1 MKLLERLAAILEKI
15 VGLVDKAE
23 STDEVVAE
31 KDAIIE
37 AKEAEIAALVEELAA
52 VKDALDESKV
62 ITDAIEVK
70 IAEIE
75 KALEPKEVVEPVVE
89 VEPQNEEMLI
99 DDIVNAVENGD
110 DSVLVKPSI
119 NPTVEVI
126 KGQPIVTELKP
137 KATRKVEEKP
147 NNNTVTLVD
156 ILDVADEFKLGHKTN
171 KTHIVLK
178 AKKNIMEVYYS
189 SKKHT
194 CYVVI
199 KHQCVDAV
207 PNIKEELIMN
217 YEGKI
222 VGAGTYTLDFKFRV
236 DTVDQLKQAISLA
249 VNY

>member
-1 MKLLERLAAILEKI
+1 MRKGEMEKMQIGDKIQSKRDERVYTVTAINDKG
-15 VGLVDKAE
+15 VMVDGYKKYTW
-23 STDEVVAE
+23 STLKRNFIPYEEVA
-31 KDAIIE
+31 
-37 AKEAEIAALVEELAA
+37 
-52 VKDALDESKV
+52 
-62 ITDAIEVK
+62 
-70 IAEIE
+70 
-75 KALEPKEVVEPVVE
+75 EPVVE

-99 DDIVNAVENGD
+99 DDIVAAVENGD
-110 DSVLVKPSI
+110 DSVLVKP
-119 NPTVEVI
+119 V
-126 KGQPIVTELKP
+126 VTELKP

>member
-1 MKLLERLAAILEKI
+1 MRKGEMEKMQIGDKIQSKRDERVYTVTAINDKG
-15 VGLVDKAE
+15 VMVDGYKKYTW
-23 STDEVVAE
+23 STLKRNFIPYE
-31 KDAIIE
+31 
-37 AKEAEIAALVEELAA
+37 
-52 VKDALDESKV
+52 
-62 ITDAIEVK
+62 
-70 IAEIE
+70 
-75 KALEPKEVVEPVVE
+75 EVVEP
-89 VEPQNEEMLI
+89 
-99 DDIVNAVENGD
+99 A
-110 DSVLVKPSI
+110 I

-126 KGQPIVTELKP
+126 TGQPIVTELKP

-207 PNIKEELIMN
+207 PSIKEELIMN

-236 DTVDQLKQAISLA
+236 DNVDQLKQAISLA

>member
-1 MKLLERLAAILEKI
+1 MRKGEMEKMQIGDKIQSKRDERVYTVTAINDKG
-15 VGLVDKAE
+15 VMVDGYKKYTW
-23 STDEVVAE
+23 STL
-31 KDAIIE
+31 KRNFIPY
-37 AKEAEIAALVEELAA
+37 EE
-52 VKDALDESKV
+52 
-62 ITDAIEVK
+62 
-70 IAEIE
+70 
-75 KALEPKEVVEPVVE
+75 VVE

-99 DDIVNAVENGD
+99 DDIVDAVENGD
-110 DSVLVKPSI
+110 DSVLVKPAI

-126 KGQPIVTELKP
+126 TGQPIVTELKP

-207 PNIKEELIMN
+207 PSIKEELIMN

>member
-1 MKLLERLAAILEKI
+1 MRKGEMEKMQIGDKIQSKRDERVYTVTEINAKG
-15 VGLVDKAE
+15 VMVDGYKKYTW
-23 STDEVVAE
+23 STLKRNFIPYE
-31 KDAIIE
+31 
-37 AKEAEIAALVEELAA
+37 
-52 VKDALDESKV
+52 
-62 ITDAIEVK
+62 
-70 IAEIE
+70 
-75 KALEPKEVVEPVVE
+75 EVVEVVE
-89 VEPQNEEMLI
+89 TQNEEMLI

-110 DSVLVKPSI
+110 DSVLVKPVVEEVVEPEI

-126 KGQPIVTELKP
+126 TGQPIVTELKP
-137 KATRKVEEKP
+137 KGAKKVEEKP
-147 NNNTVTLVD
+147 NNNPVTLVD

-189 SKKHT
+189 SKKNT

-207 PNIKEELIMN
+207 PSIKEELIMN

>member
-1 MKLLERLAAILEKI
+1 MRKGEMEKMQIGDKIQSKRDERVYTVTEINAKG
-15 VGLVDKAE
+15 VMVDGYKKYTW
-23 STDEVVAE
+23 STLKRNFIPYEEVE
-31 KDAIIE
+31 
-37 AKEAEIAALVEELAA
+37 
-52 VKDALDESKV
+52 
-62 ITDAIEVK
+62 
-70 IAEIE
+70 
-75 KALEPKEVVEPVVE
+75 EPVVE
-89 VEPQNEEMLI
+89 VEPQHEEMLI
-99 DDIVNAVENGD
+99 DDIVDAVENGD
-110 DSVLVKPSI
+110 DSVLVKPAI

-126 KGQPIVTELKP
+126 TGQPIVTELKP

-147 NNNTVTLVD
+147 NSNTVTLVD

>member
-1 MKLLERLAAILEKI
+1 MRKGEMEKMQIGDKIQSKRDERVYTVTEINAKG
-15 VGLVDKAE
+15 VMVDGYKKYTW
-23 STDEVVAE
+23 STLKRNFIPYEEVA
-31 KDAIIE
+31 
-37 AKEAEIAALVEELAA
+37 
-52 VKDALDESKV
+52 
-62 ITDAIEVK
+62 
-70 IAEIE
+70 
-75 KALEPKEVVEPVVE
+75 EPVVE

-99 DDIVNAVENGD
+99 DDIVAAVENGD
-110 DSVLVKPSI
+110 DSVLVKP
-119 NPTVEVI
+119 V
-126 KGQPIVTELKP
+126 VTELKP

>member
-1 MKLLERLAAILEKI
+1 MRKGEMEKMQIGDKIQSKRDERVYTVTEINAKG
-15 VGLVDKAE
+15 VMVDGYKKYTW
-23 STDEVVAE
+23 STLKRNFIPYE
-31 KDAIIE
+31 
-37 AKEAEIAALVEELAA
+37 
-52 VKDALDESKV
+52 
-62 ITDAIEVK
+62 
-70 IAEIE
+70 
-75 KALEPKEVVEPVVE
+75 EVVEPVVE

-99 DDIVNAVENGD
+99 DDIVAAVENGD
-110 DSVLVKPSI
+110 DSVLVKPEI

-126 KGQPIVTELKP
+126 TGQPIVTELKP

-207 PNIKEELIMN
+207 PSIKEELIMN

>member
-1 MKLLERLAAILEKI
+1 MRKGEMEKMQIGDKIQSKRDERVYTVTEINAKG
-15 VGLVDKAE
+15 VMVDGYKKYTW
-23 STDEVVAE
+23 STLKRNFIPYE
-31 KDAIIE
+31 
-37 AKEAEIAALVEELAA
+37 
-52 VKDALDESKV
+52 
-62 ITDAIEVK
+62 
-70 IAEIE
+70 
-75 KALEPKEVVEPVVE
+75 EVVEPVVE

-99 DDIVNAVENGD
+99 DDIVAAVENGD
-110 DSVLVKPSI
+110 DSVLVKPQI

-126 KGQPIVTELKP
+126 TGQPIVTELKP

-207 PNIKEELIMN
+207 PSIKEELIMN

>member
-1 MKLLERLAAILEKI
+1 MRKGEMEKMQIGDKIQSKRDERVYTVTEINDKG
-15 VGLVDKAE
+15 VMVDGYKKYTW
-23 STDEVVAE
+23 STLKRNFIPYEEVE
-31 KDAIIE
+31 
-37 AKEAEIAALVEELAA
+37 
-52 VKDALDESKV
+52 
-62 ITDAIEVK
+62 
-70 IAEIE
+70 
-75 KALEPKEVVEPVVE
+75 EPVVE

-99 DDIVNAVENGD
+99 DDIVAAVENGD
-110 DSVLVKPSI
+110 DSVLVKPVVEEVVEPEV

-126 KGQPIVTELKP
+126 TGQPIVTELKP
-137 KATRKVEEKP
+137 KATRKVEEKL

>member
-1 MKLLERLAAILEKI
+1 MRKGEMEKMQIGDKIQSKRDERVYTVTEINAKG
-15 VGLVDKAE
+15 VMVDGYKKYTW
-23 STDEVVAE
+23 STL
-31 KDAIIE
+31 KRNFIPY
-37 AKEAEIAALVEELAA
+37 EE
-52 VKDALDESKV
+52 
-62 ITDAIEVK
+62 
-70 IAEIE
+70 
-75 KALEPKEVVEPVVE
+75 VVE

-99 DDIVNAVENGD
+99 DDIVAAVENGD
-110 DSVLVKPSI
+110 DSVLVKPAI

-126 KGQPIVTELKP
+126 TGQPIVTELKP

-194 CYVVI
+194 CYVAI

-207 PNIKEELIMN
+207 PSIKEELIMN

>member
-1 MKLLERLAAILEKI
+1 MRKGEMEKMQIGDKIQSKRDERVYTVTEINAKG
-15 VGLVDKAE
+15 VMVDGYKKYTW
-23 STDEVVAE
+23 STL
-31 KDAIIE
+31 KRNFIPY
-37 AKEAEIAALVEELAA
+37 EE
-52 VKDALDESKV
+52 
-62 ITDAIEVK
+62 
-70 IAEIE
+70 
-75 KALEPKEVVEPVVE
+75 VVE
-89 VEPQNEEMLI
+89 VEPQHEEMLI
-99 DDIVNAVENGD
+99 DDIVAAVENGD
-110 DSVLVKPSI
+110 DSVLVKP
-119 NPTVEVI
+119 V
-126 KGQPIVTELKP
+126 VTELKP

-207 PNIKEELIMN
+207 PSIKEELIMN

>member
-1 MKLLERLAAILEKI
+1 MRKGEMEKMQIGDKIQSKRDERVYTVTEINAKG
-15 VGLVDKAE
+15 VMVDGYKKYTW
-23 STDEVVAE
+23 STL
-31 KDAIIE
+31 KRNFIPY
-37 AKEAEIAALVEELAA
+37 EE
-52 VKDALDESKV
+52 
-62 ITDAIEVK
+62 
-70 IAEIE
+70 
-75 KALEPKEVVEPVVE
+75 VVE

-99 DDIVNAVENGD
+99 DDIVAAVENGD
-110 DSVLVKPSI
+110 DSVLVKP
-119 NPTVEVI
+119 V
-126 KGQPIVTELKP
+126 VTELKP

>member
-1 MKLLERLAAILEKI
+1 MRKGEMEKMQIGDKIQSKRDERVYTVTEINAKG
-15 VGLVDKAE
+15 VMVDGYKKYTW
-23 STDEVVAE
+23 STL
-31 KDAIIE
+31 KRNFIPY
-37 AKEAEIAALVEELAA
+37 EE
-52 VKDALDESKV
+52 
-62 ITDAIEVK
+62 
-70 IAEIE
+70 
-75 KALEPKEVVEPVVE
+75 VVE

-99 DDIVNAVENGD
+99 DDIVAAVENGD
-110 DSVLVKPSI
+110 DSVLVKP
-119 NPTVEVI
+119 V
-126 KGQPIVTELKP
+126 VTELKP

-207 PNIKEELIMN
+207 PSIKEELIMN

>member
-1 MKLLERLAAILEKI
+1 MRKGEMEKMQIGDKIQSKRDERVYTVTEINAKG
-15 VGLVDKAE
+15 VMVDGYKKYTW
-23 STDEVVAE
+23 STLKRNFIPYE
-31 KDAIIE
+31 
-37 AKEAEIAALVEELAA
+37 
-52 VKDALDESKV
+52 
-62 ITDAIEVK
+62 
-70 IAEIE
+70 
-75 KALEPKEVVEPVVE
+75 EVVEPVVE

-126 KGQPIVTELKP
+126 TGQPIVTELKP

-207 PNIKEELIMN
+207 PSKLGELNELHGSKRRIN
-217 YEGKI
+217 NE
-222 VGAGTYTLDFKFRV
+222 L
-236 DTVDQLKQAISLA
+236 
-249 VNY
+249 

>member
-1 MKLLERLAAILEKI
+1 MRKGEMEKMQIGDKIQSKRDERVYTVTEINDKG
-15 VGLVDKAE
+15 VMVDGYKKYTW
-23 STDEVVAE
+23 STL
-31 KDAIIE
+31 KRNFIPY
-37 AKEAEIAALVEELAA
+37 EE
-52 VKDALDESKV
+52 
-62 ITDAIEVK
+62 
-70 IAEIE
+70 
-75 KALEPKEVVEPVVE
+75 VVE

-99 DDIVNAVENGD
+99 DDIVDAVENGD
-110 DSVLVKPSI
+110 DSVLVKPAI

-126 KGQPIVTELKP
+126 TGQPIVTELKP

-236 DTVDQLKQAISLA
+236 DNVNQLKQAISLA